1 MPTYDRTHGT
11 TSAPSEADSRLDRPL
26 RLDWSALFGG
36 TLIGW
41 GVMLVLALVAMAV
54 GLAVIDPF
62 VARPAASNAGAAAS
76 VLTPY
81 FVLCCLMFAAIGTLT
96 LALRRAVGQP

>member
-1 MPTYDRTHGT
+1 MATYDRTQGT

-41 GVMLVLALVAMAV
+41 GVMLVLALVAMAA
-54 GLAVIDPF
+54 GLAVVDPF
-62 VARPAASNAGAAAS
+62 VARPAASNAGAA
-76 VLTPY
+76 
-81 FVLCCLMFAAIGTLT
+81 IWG
-96 LALRRAVGQP
+96 

>member
-11 TSAPSEADSRLDRPL
+11 TSFPSEADSRLDRPL

-62 VARPAASNAGAAAS
+62 VARPAASNAGAAIWGGIS
-76 VLTPY
+76 
-81 FVLCCLMFAAIGTLT
+81 AIIAFG
-96 LALRRAVGQP
+96 ARA